1 MKFLTDNKAR
11 GFRLTLIGIVLA
23 VLTLIEYT
31 IVYSSTRYMSWEA
44 FWILAAGIALCAV
57 LVLAKQ
63 YRFIPSA
70 LLASVFIA
78 FLFYIYHIYF
88 FISSV
93 MVGIQFSGFPFSFY
107 LNIACFV
114 ITLIVA
120 IICVFQPQTEKK

>member
-1 MKFLTDNKAR
+1 MKFLTENKAR
-11 GFRLTLIGIVLA
+11 GFRLTLIGIALA

-31 IVYSSTRYMSWEA
+31 IVYASTRYMSWEA
-44 FWILAAGIALCAV
+44 FWIMAAGIALCVV
-57 LVLAKQ
+57 LILAKQ
-63 YRFIPSA
+63 YRFVPTA

-78 FLFYIYHIYF
+78 FLFYLYHIYF

-93 MVGIQFSGFPFSFY
+93 LVGIQFSGFPFSFY

-120 IICVFQPQTEKK
+120 IACVFLPQTEDK

>member
-1 MKFLTDNKAR
+1 MKFITDNKAP

-23 VLTLIEYT
+23 LLTLVEYT
-31 IVYSSTRYMSWEA
+31 CVYASTRYMSWEA
-44 FWILAAGIALCAV
+44 FWILAAGIVLCVILIA
-57 LVLAKQ
+57 AKQ
-63 YRFIPSA
+63 YRFVPTA

-78 FLFYIYHIYF
+78 FLYYLYHIYF

-93 MVGIQFSGFPFSFY
+93 AVGIQFSGFPFSFY

-120 IICVFQPQTEKK
+120 IVCVFLPQTENK